1 MRAAMY
7 DTYRLPQGKVV
18 ADLDGADGN
27 ILIQLHRGTP
37 RRLSGTSL
45 RDRVLGV
52 VLEPLSWNVTR
63 LGQPLTEWECPR
75 SSQSCLTSPSPGGDG
90 PLG

>member
-37 RRLSGTSL
+37 AG
-45 RDRVLGV
+45 
-52 VLEPLSWNVTR
+52 
-63 LGQPLTEWECPR
+63 
-75 SSQSCLTSPSPGGDG
+75 SPGPASATVSSASYSNRCPGT
-90 PLG
+90 